1 MGLQETMRALA
12 DPTRRRILN
21 MLKQGPLPAGEISR
35 QFDMSGAAISKHL
48 SVLKEA
54 KLVRVRQEG
63 KFLYY
68 ELNASVLEEALL
80 WLRDL
85 RGAE

>member
-1 MGLQETMRALA
+1 MRALA

-21 MLKQGPLPAGEISR
+21 MLKAEPMSAGKIGEA
-35 QFDMSGAAISKHL
+35 FDISGAAISKHL
-48 SVLKEA
+48 AVLKNA
-54 KLVRVRQEG
+54 DLVRVRQEG
-63 KFLYY
+63 KFLCY

>member
-54 KLVRVRQEG
+54 KLVRVRQER